1 MRGPLFGQDLLER
14 SWEALSVSAVRV
26 ASAID
31 TGGTLPKVSESRGP
45 SRAAVNALR
54 AMLERHDHIVQEI
67 DGQNDFG
74 EDLHV
79 TFTEDGQVTGDMI
92 KVQVKGGRSWRR
104 AGGYGVPVGH
114 HADTWADGNVPV
126 FCVVHDPET
135 NALYWA
141 NATQQL
147 LSARRKRR
155 VQTTIE
161 VSAAD
166 RLDDASLADFV
177 FQARRYANRYQG
189 NQALRT
195 LLGEMA
201 GIEFAASDVVM
212 HFVNSCDED
221 LIFWQRQGEGYATLL
236 HSDLDWEPECIWPEV
251 LRFNASLGA
260 HRTAGVAGVILDQAE
275 ALWLAACFEAT
286 DWARKPLPAQEPA
299 EPRTTAR
306 GEYGF
311 SARVGWP
318 STELTSRRELVTAK
332 ELVAGDRIYW
342 FSRYWNERGRVVSE
356 VWESVDMPGA
366 VCVRFDE
373 LMLGDTFW
381 PDERFARL
389 KRGR

>member
-1 MRGPLFGQDLLER
+1 M
-14 SWEALSVSAVRV
+14 
-26 ASAID
+26 
-31 TGGTLPKVSESRGP
+31 PKVSESRRR
-45 SRAAVNALR
+45 SRAAVNTLHAL
-54 AMLERHDHIVQEI
+54 LEQHDHIVQEI

-79 TFTEDGQVTGDMI
+79 TFTEDGRVTGDMI
-92 KVQVKGGRSWRR
+92 KIQVKGGSSWRR
-104 AGGYGVPVGH
+104 RGGYGIPVGH

-135 NALYWA
+135 SALYWA

-147 LSARRKRR
+147 LSARRERR

-161 VSAAD
+161 VNTAD

-177 FQARRYANRYQG
+177 SQARRYANRYRG

-195 LLGEMA
+195 RLGEMA
-201 GIEFAASDVVM
+201 GIDFDASDIVM
-212 HFVNSCDED
+212 HFINHWDED
-221 LIFWQRQGEGYATLL
+221 LIFWQRRGEGYATLL
-236 HSDLDWEPECIWPEV
+236 HSDLDWEPQCIWPEA
-251 LRFNASLGA
+251 LRFNASLGPLG
-260 HRTAGVAGVILDQAE
+260 TAPRIANVILNEAE

-286 DWARKPLPAQEPA
+286 DWAREPLPGQEPA
-299 EPRTTAR
+299 EPRSKAR
-306 GEYGF
+306 GEYAF
-311 SARVGWP
+311 SARVGSP
-318 STELTSRRELVTAK
+318 STKLAPRRELVTAK

-342 FSRYWNERGRVVSE
+342 FSRHWKERGRLVSE
-356 VWESVDMPGA
+356 VWESAEVPGA

-389 KRGR
+389 KRER